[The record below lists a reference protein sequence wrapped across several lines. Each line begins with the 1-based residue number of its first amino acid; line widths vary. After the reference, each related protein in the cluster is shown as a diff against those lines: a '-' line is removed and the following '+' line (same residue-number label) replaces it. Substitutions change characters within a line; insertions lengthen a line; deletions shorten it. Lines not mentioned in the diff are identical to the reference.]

1 MIDIIKRT
9 LLATFMFATLVV
21 IFYAVI
27 VMVFGQ
33 P

>member
-1 MIDIIKRT
+1 MIDIIRRT
-9 LLATFMFATLVV
+9 LVATFMYVTLVV

>member
-9 LLATFMFATLVV
+9 LVATFMYATLIV
-21 IFYAVI
+21 IIYSVI

>member
-1 MIDIIKRT
+1 MMDIIKRT
-9 LLATFMFATLVV
+9 LVATFMYATMVV
-21 IFYAVI
+21 IIYSVI

>member
-1 MIDIIKRT
+1 MMDIIRRT
-9 LLATFMFATLVV
+9 LVATFMYATLVV